1 VGILQAHAAVS
12 LALAAVLWVVQ
23 LVVYPA
29 FRWIEP
35 SRFVL
40 WHEGYTGAV
49 TWVVA
54 PLMLLQLAGVAARYL
69 FLESLEPLWL
79 LEAACTLAAWAVTV
93 FVSVPLHSRLQ
104 GQLPPGLRLAA
115 MRRLVQTNWLRTVCW
130 SVCSACSW
138 LAASK
143 SPF

>member
-1 VGILQAHAAVS
+1 MGILQAHAAVS
-12 LALAAVLWVVQ
+12 LALAAVVWLVQ

-35 SRFVL
+35 ARFVS

-54 PLMLLQLAGVAARYL
+54 PLMLLQAAGVAARYW
-69 FLESLEPLWL
+69 FLEGPEPLWL

-93 FVSVPLHSRLQ
+93 FVSVPMHARLQ
-104 GQLPPGLRLAA
+104 TELSPESRLAA
-115 MRRLVQTNWLRTVCW
+115 MRRLVRTNWPRTAAW
-130 SVCSACSW
+130 SVCAVCSG
-138 LAASK
+138 LAACK
-143 SPF
+143 DTF

>member
-1 VGILQAHAAVS
+1 M
-12 LALAAVLWVVQ
+12 
-23 LVVYPA
+23 
-29 FRWIEP
+29 
-35 SRFVL
+35 L

-104 GQLPPGLRLAA
+104 EQLPPGLRLAA
-115 MRRLVQTNWLRTVCW
+115 MRRLVQTNWPRTVAW
-130 SVCSACSW
+130 SVCAVCSW
-138 LAASK
+138 IAASK
-143 SPF
+143 IVF

>member
-1 VGILQAHAAVS
+1 MGILQTHAAVS
-12 LALAAVLWVVQ
+12 LALAAVLWLVQ

-35 SRFVL
+35 SRFTV

-54 PLMLLQLAGVAARYL
+54 PLILMQTGGVVARFWL
-69 FLESLEPLWL
+69 LESPDSLWK
-79 LEAACTLAAWAVTV
+79 LEAACTLAAWAVTA
-93 FVSVPLHSRLQ
+93 FVSVPIHARLQ
-104 GQLPPGLRLAA
+104 KELPPASRLAA
-115 MRRLVQTNWLRTVCW
+115 MRRLVHTNWLRTLAW

-138 LAASK
+138 MAAAHA
-143 SPF
+143 PH